1 MPPNAPRRRVAIGP
15 DRPQYFMNAEN
26 DRMFMMM
33 AALAA
38 EISVLR
44 DRIDTMEA
52 LAEQGVAATSAAIEA
67 FALPP
72 ERQAAREAARM
83 AMLRRV
89 YRVVTEELDAVR
101 EGAREAAPSLT
112 DPDALAGPG

>member
-1 MPPNAPRRRVAIGP
+1 MTSSAPRRRVAIGP
-15 DRPQYFMNAEN
+15 DRPQYFLNAEN

-52 LAEQGVAATSAAIEA
+52 LAEQGVAATSGAIEA

-72 ERQAAREAARM
+72 ERHAAREAARM

-101 EGAREAAPSLT
+101 EGAREAATSLA
-112 DPDALAGPG
+112 DPDALASPP